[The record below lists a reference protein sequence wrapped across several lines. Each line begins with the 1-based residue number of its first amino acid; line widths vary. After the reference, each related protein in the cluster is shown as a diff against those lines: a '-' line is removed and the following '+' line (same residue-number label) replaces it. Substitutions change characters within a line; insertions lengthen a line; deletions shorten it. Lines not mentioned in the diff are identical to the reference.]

1 QQCLQAVWLGPERH
15 CFHEVRVWRVCLL
28 VDTLKTASLPVP
40 GNILFSFTGSESSSK
55 YLVPEASDLLMGT
68 REVLKF
74 NW

>member
-1 QQCLQAVWLGPERH
+1 M
-15 CFHEVRVWRVCLL
+15 WRVCLL

-55 YLVPEASDLLMGT
+55 YLVPEASYLLIET